1 MPKDSTLSLFY
12 PGRANPGSL
21 EARELLQVLSAFTRI
36 AGKASRTCYGNSAGV
51 SLRIE
56 RVQPGSVDLQWL
68 HEIAATAQSTFPALP
83 ALALG
88 IKDIH
93 SLIKAWFD
101 LMKFLRGQPP
111 QRVQNVS
118 NGNALSIEN
127 ASGQTQVFN
136 GNVYNTFIIGDIG
149 SDAEK
154 LELPIRRGAT
164 KLELKQGR
172 KKITTYICSFPKQ
185 KRSERDC

>member
-1 MPKDSTLSLFY
+1 M
-12 PGRANPGSL
+12 
-21 EARELLQVLSAFTRI
+21 
-36 AGKASRTCYGNSAGV
+36 
-51 SLRIE
+51 
-56 RVQPGSVDLQWL
+56 
-68 HEIAATAQSTFPALP
+68 P